1 MGVFLSC
8 LVDYSPKIAKQ
19 ESQFYKIRDQ
29 YKTMAHVQEAL
40 QKSGLESSQLIIG
53 IFFGL
58 YFFIILH
65 VDF

>member
-1 MGVFLSC
+1 MGVLLSC

-53 IFFGL
+53 ILFGL
-58 YFFIILH
+58 YFL
-65 VDF
+65 